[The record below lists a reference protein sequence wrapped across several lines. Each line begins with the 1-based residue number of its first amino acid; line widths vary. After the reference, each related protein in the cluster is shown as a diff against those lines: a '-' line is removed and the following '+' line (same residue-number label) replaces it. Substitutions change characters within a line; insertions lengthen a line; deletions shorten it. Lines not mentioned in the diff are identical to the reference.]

1 MANVSRFRELMMTYP
16 IAVLVEPCGG
26 GERVAL
32 FAYSRRDHAGKL
44 KYDHDFEAKNH
55 GIMCEAADLFWGDDD
70 VFTFI
75 TEHQGL
81 EIGLTGARVR
91 SIQPGQI
98 RIPEKGEVKAWQPPT
113 GPADSGEQVETEID
127 VETGEVKTTRQ
138 EEAKPVR
145 AHQKTVEIK
154 TKHLTL
160 SF

>member
-1 MANVSRFRELMMTYP
+1 MSMANISRFRELMMTYP
-16 IAVLVEPCGG
+16 IAVLVEPCGD

-32 FAYSRRDHAGKL
+32 FAYSRRDPAGRL
-44 KYDHDFEAKNH
+44 KYDCDFEAKNH
-55 GIMCEAADLFWGDDD
+55 VIMKEAADLFWGDDD

-98 RIPEKGEVKAWQPPT
+98 RVPEKGEVKAWQPP
-113 GPADSGEQVETEID
+113 AFNS
-127 VETGEVKTTRQ
+127 ETGEVDTTTDVP
-138 EEAKPVR
+138 APPKIDR
-145 AHQKTVEIK
+145 AHEKKIEIRS
-154 TKHLTL
+154 KHLTF